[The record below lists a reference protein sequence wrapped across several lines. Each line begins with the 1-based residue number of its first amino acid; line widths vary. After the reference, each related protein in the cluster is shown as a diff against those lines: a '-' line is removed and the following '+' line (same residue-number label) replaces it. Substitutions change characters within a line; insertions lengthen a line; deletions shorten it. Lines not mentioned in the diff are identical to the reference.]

1 MIAVS
6 GEQPDEVIQPEVEDD
21 RSSIQPGDKV
31 VLFIDDDATLT
42 PILLD
47 LAHQQGLKGI
57 IALSGEKGLVLAREL
72 MPKAIVL
79 DIRLPD
85 MRGWTALDRLKHDTA
100 TQHIPVHVLSMDED
114 RRRGLALGAASYS
127 PKSGNRQDLSAV
139 MATVRRSVDRGVG
152 TVLLAGFEAEQLQQI
167 EELMSGGHIRTLAV
181 STMDDAL
188 ERMQNHSVECVAL
201 SCTSED
207 INCAELIR
215 QMKQRDE
222 TRELPIVVFFD
233 EKIDEALCQILEERA
248 GNGYFKSVQ
257 TFDELLQRCLLVL
270 HVNVS
275 EMPEE
280 RRRVLTDARQ
290 DTSLLEGRK
299 VLIVDDDVR
308 NIFALTTVLERQKLH
323 VLHAESGRAGL
334 EILTRTPDIDVVL
347 MDVMMPEM
355 DGYETTRAIRK
366 IDEFRNIPI
375 ITVTA
380 KAMKGDREK
389 CIEAGASD
397 YITKPVN
404 LDELIS
410 LLRVWLPQRRS
421 WQRDQHA
428 RSDVAQAQQIG

>member
-1 MIAVS
+1 
-6 GEQPDEVIQPEVEDD
+6 
-21 RSSIQPGDKV
+21 
-31 VLFIDDDATLT
+31 
-42 PILLD
+42 
-47 LAHQQGLKGI
+47 
-57 IALSGEKGLVLAREL
+57 
-72 MPKAIVL
+72 
-79 DIRLPD
+79 
-85 MRGWTALDRLKHDTA
+85 
-100 TQHIPVHVLSMDED
+100 
-114 RRRGLALGAASYS
+114 
-127 PKSGNRQDLSAV
+127 
-139 MATVRRSVDRGVG
+139 
-152 TVLLAGFEAEQLQQI
+152 
-167 EELMSGGHIRTLAV
+167 
-181 STMDDAL
+181 
-188 ERMQNHSVECVAL
+188 
-201 SCTSED
+201 
-207 INCAELIR
+207 
-215 QMKQRDE
+215 
-222 TRELPIVVFFD
+222 
-233 EKIDEALCQILEERA
+233 
-248 GNGYFKSVQ
+248 
-257 TFDELLQRCLLVL
+257 
-270 HVNVS
+270 
-275 EMPEE
+275 
-280 RRRVLTDARQ
+280 
-290 DTSLLEGRK
+290 LLEGRK